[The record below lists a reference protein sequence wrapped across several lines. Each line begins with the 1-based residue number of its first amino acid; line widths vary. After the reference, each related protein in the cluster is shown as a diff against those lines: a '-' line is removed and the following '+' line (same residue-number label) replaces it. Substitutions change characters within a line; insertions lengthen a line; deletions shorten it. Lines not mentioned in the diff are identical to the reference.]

1 MMKICLRNEKEV
13 IIREA
18 KKEDA
23 QSMIDFYNLV
33 GGETDFLSFGKN
45 EFKRDLKE
53 YESYLESTR
62 EEDNSII
69 LLTIID
75 EQIAGIASINSN
87 QKVRTKHVGT
97 LGIVVAEQ
105 YCGLG
110 LGGEMVDYLIE
121 WAKLNGITKKISLL
135 TREDNTRAIELYKKV
150 GFETE
155 GILKKD
161 NYINGVYYN
170 TLMMSLIV

>member
-1 MMKICLRNEKEV
+1 MKICLRGEKEV

>member
-1 MMKICLRNEKEV
+1 MKICLRDEKEV

-23 QSMIDFYNLV
+23 QFMIDFYNLT

-62 EEDNSII
+62 GEDNSII
-69 LLTIID
+69 LLAIID

-87 QKVRTKHVGT
+87 QKARNKHVGT

-110 LGGEMVDYLIE
+110 LGGKMIDCLIE
-121 WAKLNGITKKISLL
+121 WAKLNGITKKISLV
-135 TREDNTRAIELYKKV
+135 TREDNSRAIELYKKI

-170 TLMMSLIV
+170 TLMMSLII

>member
-1 MMKICLRNEKEV
+1 MN
-13 IIREA
+13 
-18 KKEDA
+18 
-23 QSMIDFYNLV
+23 
-33 GGETDFLSFGKN
+33 
-45 EFKRDLKE
+45 LKE

-62 EEDNSII
+62 GEDNSII
-69 LLTIID
+69 LLAIID

-87 QKVRTKHVGT
+87 QKARNKHVGT

-121 WAKLNGITKKISLL
+121 WAKLNGITKKISLV
-135 TREDNTRAIELYKKV
+135 TREDNSRAIELYKKI

-170 TLMMSLIV
+170 TLMMSLSV